1 MGDIVNN
8 ATEEEFLWSC
18 TLTNADKEYAWAPQ
32 DPSDADDH
40 EDDKDDPSVKPGHR
54 LLLKS
59 AILMPTA
66 KEGDVS
72 IVQIESEGYNKAK
85 VVTPIVAMKAGADY
99 QQYVDVLIPHNAT
112 FKLIQGEGPISLV
125 GSHCVDFYGYKDVG
139 GNYSDEDESMDTED
153 EGEIKKKSSK
163 ESPSKEKKSS
173 PAKDGEKKA
182 SPSKEGEKKVS
193 PTKDGDKK
201 VSPTKDGDKKVSP
214 TKDGEKKVS
223 PTKDG
228 EKKGSPAKDMDKK
241 ASPAKDEKASPANE
255 DGKTAEKEREP
266 SGGKKRKASEEKSK
280 SAEKKNKSDS

>member
-153 EGEIKKKSSK
+153 EDEIKKKSSK

-173 PAKDGEKKA
+173 PAKVEKKA
-182 SPSKEGEKKVS
+182 SPPKEGEKKVS

-214 TKDGEKKVS
+214 TKDG
-223 PTKDG
+223 
-228 EKKGSPAKDMDKK
+228 DKK
-241 ASPAKDEKASPANE
+241 ASPAKDGVKASPDKE

-280 SAEKKNKSDS
+280 SAEKKNKSDN

>member
-8 ATEEEFLWSC
+8 GTEEEFLWSC
-18 TLTNADKEYAWAPQ
+18 TLTNADKEYDWSPQ
-32 DPSDADDH
+32 DPADADDN

-99 QQYVDVLIPHNAT
+99 QQYVDVLIPDNAT
-112 FKLIQGEGPISLV
+112 FKLIQGEGPVSLI

-139 GNYSDEDESMDTED
+139 ANYSDEDESMDTED
-153 EGEIKKKSSK
+153 EDENKKKSSK
-163 ESPSKEKKSS
+163 ESPSKDKKAS
-173 PAKDGEKKA
+173 PAKDGDKKESPTKEGDKKA
-182 SPSKEGEKKVS
+182 SPAKEGKKKASPAKEEDKKAS
-193 PTKDGDKK
+193 PTKDG
-201 VSPTKDGDKKVSP
+201 
-214 TKDGEKKVS
+214 
-223 PTKDG
+223 
-228 EKKGSPAKDMDKK
+228 DKK
-241 ASPAKDEKASPANE
+241 ASPAKDEEKKASPVKD
-255 DGKTAEKEREP
+255 DGKTAEKEREL

>member
-1 MGDIVNN
+1 MGGDIVNN
-8 ATEEEFLWSC
+8 GTEEEFLWSC
-18 TLTNADKEYAWAPQ
+18 TLTNADKEYDWSPQ
-32 DPSDADDH
+32 DPADADDN

-99 QQYVDVLIPHNAT
+99 QQYVDVLIPDNAT
-112 FKLIQGEGPISLV
+112 FKLIQGEGPVSLI

-139 GNYSDEDESMDTED
+139 ANYSDEDESMDTED
-153 EGEIKKKSSK
+153 EDENKKKSSK
-163 ESPSKEKKSS
+163 DKKASPAKAS
-173 PAKDGEKKA
+173 PAKDG
-182 SPSKEGEKKVS
+182 
-193 PTKDGDKK
+193 
-201 VSPTKDGDKKVSP
+201 
-214 TKDGEKKVS
+214 
-223 PTKDG
+223 
-228 EKKGSPAKDMDKK
+228 DKK
-241 ASPAKDEKASPANE
+241 ASPAKDEEKKASPVKD
-255 DGKTAEKEREP
+255 DGKTAEKEREL